1 MIVGIPRETHP
12 GERRVALVPTAAAP
26 LIKAGLQVRLETGA
40 GAEAGYPDADYQ
52 GRGFQVV
59 SSRDEVFAADI
70 VLQVRTPGANPSGGA
85 ADLARLHSGTI
96 LMGFADPLTA
106 HDTVRAVC
114 EKGVTLLAVEL
125 IPRISRAQGLD
136 ALSSQANLAGYRA
149 VLLASQHLCK
159 IFPMMTTAAGT
170 LHPSRVLVLGAGVA
184 GLQAIATARRLGAVV
199 TGYDVR
205 PAVKEQVKSLGA
217 RFLELAIE
225 GGEAKGG
232 YAKELTAEQQQK
244 QQEMLTRAITEADV
258 VISTAAVPGRKA
270 PVLIPAAA
278 VEGMRPGSVIVDL
291 AAETGGNCALTQ
303 ASQTIRHQ
311 GVIIVGP
318 TNLPSEVAYH
328 ASQLYA
334 NNLVRLLQLLL
345 TREGQLKLDLT
356 DEIVA
361 GCLVCREGQVVQ
373 PQVRQALGLPAV
385 VAGQA

>member
-291 AAETGGNCALTQ
+291 AAETGGNCVSTQ

>member
-291 AAETGGNCALTQ
+291 AAETGGNC
-303 ASQTIRHQ
+303 
-311 GVIIVGP
+311 V
-318 TNLPSEVAYH
+318 
-328 ASQLYA
+328 
-334 NNLVRLLQLLL
+334 
-345 TREGQLKLDLT
+345 
-356 DEIVA
+356 
-361 GCLVCREGQVVQ
+361 
-373 PQVRQALGLPAV
+373 
-385 VAGQA
+385 